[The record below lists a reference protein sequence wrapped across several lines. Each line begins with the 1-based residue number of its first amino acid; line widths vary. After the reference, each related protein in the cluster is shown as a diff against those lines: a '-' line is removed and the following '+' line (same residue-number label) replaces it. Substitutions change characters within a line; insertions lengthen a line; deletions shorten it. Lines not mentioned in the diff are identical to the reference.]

1 MDHQQNQSRRRRR
14 RRNSPNHFLVYPP
27 TSVFLFL
34 FLRGTRKGNDLK
46 LGNQFDLNGVEIK
59 PKVSF

>member
-1 MDHQQNQSRRRRR
+1 
-14 RRNSPNHFLVYPP
+14 VYPP